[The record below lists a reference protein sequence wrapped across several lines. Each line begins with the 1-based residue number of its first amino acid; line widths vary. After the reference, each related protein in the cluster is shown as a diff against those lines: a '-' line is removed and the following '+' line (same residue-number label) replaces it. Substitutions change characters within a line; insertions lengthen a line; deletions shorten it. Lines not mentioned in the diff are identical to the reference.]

1 MIFDIIMENSL
12 PQITEEFI
20 VENKNHYPKVNS
32 QKKKGGP
39 YSNQQRDKR
48 REEVYRLCFE
58 YGYSARKIS
67 ELMKIN
73 RNTING
79 DIQHWYDKTA
89 KNWNGLSPEFLVIRN
104 IERLELQRT
113 RLVENLHR
121 IKIQQEKPPI
131 ERMIFDV
138 ESKII
143 QTQLKVNTSIENV
156 HKLAVKWL
164 NTWMKR
170 NDHEERYISYGDTMR
185 VSGKTYEKICGLLK
199 VE

>member
-1 MIFDIIMENSL
+1 MENGL

-20 VENKNHYPKVNS
+20 LENKNHNPQVNS
-32 QKKKGGP
+32 QRRGGP
-39 YSNQQRDKR
+39 YSKQQRDKR

-79 DIQHWYDKTA
+79 DIQHWYDKVA

-131 ERMIFDV
+131 ERMVFDV

-143 QTQLKVNTSIENV
+143 QTQLKVNASIENV
-156 HKLAVKWL
+156 HKLAVRWL

-199 VE
+199 DK